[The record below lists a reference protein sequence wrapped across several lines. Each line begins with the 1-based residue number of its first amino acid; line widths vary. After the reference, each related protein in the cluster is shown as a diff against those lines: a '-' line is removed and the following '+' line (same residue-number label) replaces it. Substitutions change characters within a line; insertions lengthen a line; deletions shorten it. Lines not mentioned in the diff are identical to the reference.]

1 MRAAEV
7 AQVSRGQPP
16 SKALIDHNGVV
27 AALAEDLD
35 LAATVVELHGAHWM
49 REILRMDSLIERV
62 SMCLAELVPGLWL
75 ACRLAHELLSCF
87 FPAD

>member
-49 REILRMDSLIERV
+49 REILRMASLIERV
-62 SMCLAELVPGLWL
+62 LCAWRLVPRLWQ
-75 ACRLAHELLSCF
+75 AVSSC
-87 FPAD
+87 P

>member
-49 REILRMDSLIERV
+49 REILRMASLIERV
-62 SMCLAELVPGLWL
+62 SICSQALASVS
-75 ACRLAHELLSCF
+75 SC
-87 FPAD
+87 P